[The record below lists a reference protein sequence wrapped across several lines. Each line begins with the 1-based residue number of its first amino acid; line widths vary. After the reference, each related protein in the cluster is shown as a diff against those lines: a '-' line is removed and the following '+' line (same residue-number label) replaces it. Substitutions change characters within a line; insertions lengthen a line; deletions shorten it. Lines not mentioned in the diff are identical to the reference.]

1 MKSDEHRRAPRRV
14 RIPLSQIHMDERFP
28 EDRRLTSLIL
38 KAEAGADVVALTRIR
53 SDQIATGFFE
63 RVASKVVHNTS
74 YDEGFVREV
83 VANLR
88 RGHRPVLLVYWNSHA
103 PGPWKYVCSD
113 DELTLAAYRAAG
125 IPMVPCQILRPRKT
139 RRGMGEVWVRSGE
152 KRIVFDSILPASNPS
167 VSTAF
172 GEKRIGFPYL
182 VRKLRG
188 YCKET
193 LRLIEEFHEDA
204 EGGISYH
211 QMLHAAVLR
220 HERTLDSI
228 RYLVGRGRHE
238 HAGAL
243 TRLAYEAY
251 LNFYLDWLSPEFIG
265 PRLQLLARI
274 RSAQSGSLD
283 EETAARHRRSLDHIR
298 EFVPLF
304 ESTLEKARLSSLTE
318 QFYRLFYPGF
328 SLMTHQ
334 SYAGIELDSV
344 RQDAEAAEDDAFV
357 AQLGRWLDAITT
369 SLLVCVRNDVGRP
382 VAHAS

>member
-1 MKSDEHRRAPRRV
+1 MKSDEHRRAPETV
-14 RIPLSQIHMDERFP
+14 LIPLSQIRMDEQFP
-28 EDRRLTSLIL
+28 EDRRLISLIL

-53 SDQIATGFFE
+53 DDQIATGFYE
-63 RVASKVVHNTS
+63 RVGSEVVHNTF
-74 YDEGFVREV
+74 YDESYVQDI

-125 IPMVPCQILRPRKT
+125 IPMIPCQILRPRKT
-139 RRGMGEVWVRSGE
+139 KRGVGEVWVRSGE
-152 KRIVFDSILPASNPS
+152 KRIIFNSILPASSPS
-167 VSTAF
+167 VSTVF

-182 VRKLRG
+182 IRKLRE

-204 EGGISYH
+204 GGGISYH
-211 QMLHAAVLR
+211 HMLHAAVLR

-228 RYLVGRGRHE
+228 RHLVRRGRHE

-243 TRLAYEAY
+243 ARLAYEAY
-251 LNFYLDWLSPEFIG
+251 LNFYLDWLSPEFFG

-274 RSAQSGSLD
+274 RDSLSGSPD
-283 EETAARHRRSLDHIR
+283 KEEAERNLRSLEYIK
-298 EFVPLF
+298 EFVPIF
-304 ESTLEKARLSSLTE
+304 ESTLEKARVSSLTE
-318 QFYRLFYPGF
+318 QFYRMFYPRF
-328 SLMTHQ
+328 SLIAHQ
-334 SYAGIELDSV
+334 SYSGVEFDST
-344 RQDAEAAEDDAFV
+344 RQDAAGDEAFV

-369 SLLVCVRNDVGRP
+369 SLLVCVRNDVGKP
-382 VAHAS
+382 VARAA